1 MKRRFNYT
9 GREKLTKDAV
19 KISINK
25 ANGKPKSITAKLNV
39 NEIQYPGDI
48 RVYLDA
54 YHKTDRK
61 RFDFGRIDHI
71 VIPEDL
77 TIDELAYTDNLMFR
91 LMLIDES
98 GEQGKII
105 AHADRIRADE
115 ESDKKSILPV
125 RFDDL
130 GHQIWKLEFTGEE
143 GGPILCINSKIPALE
158 NMVKSDP
165 IFFMY
170 VFPAAIRE
178 ILTHMIFI
186 DTIENPDDPAVT
198 WQADW
203 LKFAKMILPHEPVP
217 ELDPNKIP
225 EGKEDIVN
233 WIDQVVEEFCNSR
246 TQEWISVKA
255 KLSGD

>member
-25 ANGKPKSITAKLNV
+25 ANGKPKSITAKLNF
-39 NEIQYPGDI
+39 NEIKYPGNTKI
-48 RVYLDA
+48 YLDA

-61 RFDFGRIDHI
+61 RFDFGKISNT

-77 TIDELAYTDNLMFR
+77 TVDELAYTDNLMFR

-98 GEQGKII
+98 GEKGKII

-115 ESDKKSILPV
+115 EADKKPILPV

-130 GHQIWKLEFTGEE
+130 GQQIWKLEFTGEE
-143 GGPILCINSKIPALE
+143 GGPILCINNKIPALE
-158 NMVKSDP
+158 NLVKSDSV
-165 IFFMY
+165 FFMY

-186 DTIENPDDPAVT
+186 DTVENPDEPSVT
-198 WQADW
+198 WHNDW
-203 LKFAKMILPHEPVP
+203 LKFSKMILPHEPVP
-217 ELDPNKIP
+217 DLDPNEITK
-225 EGKEDIVN
+225 DDMVN
-233 WIDQVVEEFCNSR
+233 WIDQVVEEFCYSKG
-246 TQEWISVKA
+246 QEWESVKI
-255 KLSGD
+255 KLAGD

>member
-9 GREKLTKDAV
+9 GREKLTKDAI

-25 ANGKPKSITAKLNV
+25 TNGKPKSITAKLNL
-39 NEIQYPGDI
+39 NEIKYPGDTKI
-48 RVYLDA
+48 YLDA

-61 RFDFGRIDHI
+61 RFDFGNISHI
-71 VIPEDL
+71 AIPEDL

-98 GEQGKII
+98 SENGKII

-115 ESDKKSILPV
+115 EANKKPILPV

-130 GHQIWKLEFTGEE
+130 GQQIWKLEFTGEE
-143 GGPILCINSKIPALE
+143 DGPILFINNKIPALE
-158 NMVKSDP
+158 NLVKTDP
-165 IFFMY
+165 LFFMY

-186 DTIENPDDPAVT
+186 DTVENPEEPAIT
-198 WQADW
+198 WHYDW
-203 LKFAKMILPHEPVP
+203 LQFSKMILPHESVP
-217 ELDPNKIP
+217 DLDPEKID
-225 EGKEDIVN
+225 EAEVLK

-246 TQEWISVKA
+246 RQEWESVKKSLA
-255 KLSGD
+255 GD

>member
-9 GREKLTKDAV
+9 GREKLTKDSI

-25 ANGKPKSITAKLNV
+25 TNGRPKSISAKLNL
-39 NEIQYPGDI
+39 NEIKYPGSTKI
-48 RVYLDA
+48 YLDA

-61 RFDFGRIDHI
+61 RFDFGRISQA

-77 TIDELAYTDNLMFR
+77 TVDELAYTDNLMFR

-98 GEQGKII
+98 GEHGKII

-115 ESDKKSILPV
+115 EADKKPILPV

-130 GHQIWKLEFTGEE
+130 GQQIWKLEFTGEE
-143 GGPILCINSKIPALE
+143 GGPILCINNNIPALE
-158 NMVKSDP
+158 NLVKSDSV
-165 IFFMY
+165 FFMY

-186 DTIENPDDPAVT
+186 DTVENPEEPSVT
-198 WQADW
+198 WQNDW
-203 LKFAKMILPHEPVP
+203 LKFSKMILPHEPVP
-217 ELDPNKIP
+217 DLYSNEITKD
-225 EGKEDIVN
+225 DVVN
-233 WIDQVVEEFCNSR
+233 WIDQVIEEFCNSR
-246 TQEWISVKA
+246 RQEWESVKT
-255 KLSGD
+255 KLAGD

>member
-9 GREKLTKDAV
+9 GREKLNRDAV
-19 KISINK
+19 KISVNK
-25 ANGKPKSITAKLNV
+25 TNGKPKSITAKLNL
-39 NEIQYPGDI
+39 NEIKYPGDTKI
-48 RVYLDA
+48 YLDA
-54 YHKTDRK
+54 YHRTDRK
-61 RFDFGRIDHI
+61 RFDFGKISQP
-71 VIPEDL
+71 VIPHDL

-98 GEQGKII
+98 GEHGKII

-115 ESDKKSILPV
+115 EADKKPILPV

-130 GHQIWKLEFTGEE
+130 GQQIWKLEFTGEE
-143 GGPILCINSKIPALE
+143 GGPILCLNNKIPALE
-158 NMVKSDP
+158 NLVKTDS

-186 DTIENPDDPAVT
+186 DTVENPEEPAVN
-198 WQADW
+198 WHSDW
-203 LKFAKMILPHEPVP
+203 LKFSKRILSHEPVP
-217 ELDPNKIP
+217 DLDPDEIDKNEVVK
-225 EGKEDIVN
+225 

-246 TQEWISVKA
+246 RLEWESVKS
-255 KLSGD
+255 KLAGD

>member
-9 GREKLTKDAV
+9 GREKLTKDAI

-25 ANGKPKSITAKLNV
+25 TNEKPKSITAKLNL
-39 NEIQYPGDI
+39 NEIKYPGVTKI
-48 RVYLDA
+48 YLDA

-61 RFDFGRIDHI
+61 RFDFGKISHI
-71 VIPEDL
+71 SLPEDL

-98 GEQGKII
+98 GEHGKII

-115 ESDKKSILPV
+115 EADKRPILPV

-130 GHQIWKLEFTGEE
+130 GQQIWKLEFTGEE
-143 GGPILCINSKIPALE
+143 GGPILCINNKIPALE
-158 NMVKSDP
+158 NLVKTDSV
-165 IFFMY
+165 FFMY

-178 ILTHMIFI
+178 ILTHLIFI
-186 DTIENPDDPAVT
+186 DTVENPEEPSVT
-198 WQADW
+198 WHNDW
-203 LKFAKMILPHEPVP
+203 LKFSKMILPHEPVP
-217 ELDPNKIP
+217 DLDPDKI
-225 EGKEDIVN
+225 KEDDVVK

-246 TQEWISVKA
+246 RQEWESVKKSLA
-255 KLSGD
+255 GD